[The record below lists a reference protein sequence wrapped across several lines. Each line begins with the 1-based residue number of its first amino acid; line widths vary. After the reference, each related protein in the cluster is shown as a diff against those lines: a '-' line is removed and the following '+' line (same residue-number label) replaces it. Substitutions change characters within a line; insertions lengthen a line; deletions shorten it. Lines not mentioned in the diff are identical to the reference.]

1 MKNIISSILIFS
13 FLFITNISLAEKP
26 FEEWNRE
33 DVIEY
38 LESNNIIFE
47 GEYVNASS
55 DQNIIVGRLNSK
67 FQAITMNFYISEGKL
82 DKALLTTTESETFKS
97 LQNSVE
103 HQGFKK
109 VSESYDQLG
118 NQYKKYHSGSIEL
131 TVVNK
136 NADWPEMYFQP

>member
-1 MKNIISSILIFS
+1 MRNIISSILLFS
-13 FLFITNISLAEKP
+13 SLLLANINLAQKP

-38 LESNNIIFE
+38 LESNNIILE
-47 GEYVNASS
+47 GEYINASS

-67 FQAITMNFYISEGKL
+67 FQTITLNFYVTEGKL
-82 DKALLTTTESETFKS
+82 DKALLTTSETETFKS
-97 LQNSVE
+97 LQSTVE
-103 HQGFKK
+103 HQGFEK

-118 NQYKKYHSGSIEL
+118 NQYKRYHSGSVEL

-136 NADWPEMYFQP
+136 NADWPEM